1 MQIIAILCR
10 FVSPAPNPNHHML
23 MNSFIEV
30 KTARPVIKQ
39 INKSDSTLLK
49 HTADSCVGLNKHL
62 ASLLPQQHRL
72 AQVQKVVSASVAY
85 GGVVVIESPASF
97 HVCR

>member
-39 INKSDSTLLK
+39 TNK
-49 HTADSCVGLNKHL
+49 
-62 ASLLPQQHRL
+62 
-72 AQVQKVVSASVAY
+72 
-85 GGVVVIESPASF
+85 
-97 HVCR
+97 